1 MRGDFAH
8 LADMRHGEAVCTADA
23 ADHWVIGLGEQQ
35 REGGGLAPNASSQ
48 APQINLMIPKG
59 KRRCRGW
66 KGRHSTSRD
75 EAKSATDKR
84 HG

>member
-23 ADHWVIGLGEQQ
+23 ADHWVVGLGEQE

-59 KRRCRGW
+59 KRRSCLEGAQP
-66 KGRHSTSRD
+66 HD
-75 EAKSATDKR
+75 EAKDCNR
-84 HG
+84 QNG

>member
-59 KRRCRGW
+59 SAASLEGAAQRHTTKRSVQQTNG
-66 KGRHSTSRD
+66 
-75 EAKSATDKR
+75 
-84 HG
+84 

>member
-8 LADMRHGEAVCTADA
+8 LADVRHGEAVCTADA

-59 KRRCRGW
+59 SAASLEGAAQRHTTKRSVQQTNG
-66 KGRHSTSRD
+66 
-75 EAKSATDKR
+75 
-84 HG
+84 